1 MTSVY
6 LELRPNSLRRP
17 FRAFRN
23 LDLEPRAR
31 ALGTRTVTREA
42 PKGAMQ
48 WVPVPKRRLMTSIYL
63 ELRSNSLRRPFR
75 AFRNLDLNPGLAPW
89 AVLLDPF
96 GVLGFAPETSYI
108 ATDLPLS
115 VPLLVPVVPGTAAA
129 RTLYNIAA
137 DDIDQVD
144 AHKDPFVP
152 GPDPKKSRTATGRC
166 ISIVSA
172 VSSSHGFRHR
182 SRQDAPSGSGL
193 RSARIITAAGWATPW
208 A

>member
-1 MTSVY
+1 
-6 LELRPNSLRRP
+6 
-17 FRAFRN
+17 
-23 LDLEPRAR
+23 
-31 ALGTRTVTREA
+31 
-42 PKGAMQ
+42 
-48 WVPVPKRRLMTSIYL
+48 MTSIYL

-144 AHKDPFVP
+144 AHKDAFAP

-166 ISIVSA
+166 ISIASA

>member
-1 MTSVY
+1 
-6 LELRPNSLRRP
+6 
-17 FRAFRN
+17 
-23 LDLEPRAR
+23 
-31 ALGTRTVTREA
+31 
-42 PKGAMQ
+42 
-48 WVPVPKRRLMTSIYL
+48 MTSIYL

-75 AFRNLDLNPGLAPW
+75 AFRNLDLEPRACALGCPAGPLRGPW
-89 AVLLDPF
+89 FRARNQL
-96 GVLGFAPETSYI
+96 

-144 AHKDPFVP
+144 AHKDAFAP

-193 RSARIITAAGWATPW
+193 RSARIITVAGWATPW